1 MIRLKLILFTVFIC
15 IIIPCGMSSE
25 RSMFI
30 DTVEAFNFLSKH
42 HHELHIMIGE
52 DEGDFKKAYNSFYKY
67 ISGTSNDRL
76 LPVKNGFFRIKNLKT
91 GSKDVKDF
99 DALVDYYQ
107 SGLSLEIEGI
117 LKGYGYANT
126 IEIDRAVEIYDKIKK

>member
-1 MIRLKLILFTVFIC
+1 MIRAKLVLFTMFIC
-15 IIIPCGMSSE
+15 IVIPCGMSNE
-25 RSMFI
+25 RALFV
-30 DTVEAFNFLSKH
+30 DTVEAFKFLSKH

-67 ISGTSNDRL
+67 ISATSNDRL
-76 LPVKNGFFRIKNLKT
+76 LPIKNGFFRIKDLKT
-91 GSKDVKDF
+91 GSKDVRDF

-117 LKGYGYANT
+117 LKGYGYTEVVNLDNAIT
-126 IEIDRAVEIYDKIKK
+126 IYDKIK

>member
-1 MIRLKLILFTVFIC
+1 MIRAKLVLFTMFIC
-15 IIIPCGMSSE
+15 IVIPCGMPNE
-25 RSMFI
+25 RALFV
-30 DTVEAFNFLSKH
+30 DTVEAFKFLSKH

-76 LPVKNGFFRIKNLKT
+76 LPVKNGFFRIKDLKT
-91 GSKDVKDF
+91 GSKDVRDF

-117 LKGYGYANT
+117 LKGYGYTEVVNLDNAIT
-126 IEIDRAVEIYDKIKK
+126 IYDKIK

>member
-1 MIRLKLILFTVFIC
+1 MIRAKLVLFTMFIC
-15 IIIPCGMSSE
+15 IVIPCGMSNE
-25 RSMFI
+25 RALFV
-30 DTVEAFNFLSKH
+30 DTVEAFKFLSKH

-67 ISGTSNDRL
+67 ISATSNDRL
-76 LPVKNGFFRIKNLKT
+76 LPIKNGFFRIKDLKT
-91 GSKDVKDF
+91 GSKDVRDF

-117 LKGYGYANT
+117 LKGYGYTEVVNLDNA
-126 IEIDRAVEIYDKIKK
+126 IAIYDKIK

>member
-1 MIRLKLILFTVFIC
+1 MIRSKLFLYAVFIGF
-15 IIIPCGMSSE
+15 IIPCGMSSE

-67 ISGTSNDRL
+67 ISASSNSRL
-76 LPVKNGFFRIKNLKT
+76 LPVKNGFFRIKDLKK
-91 GSKDVKDF
+91 GSKDVRDF

-117 LKGYGYANT
+117 LKGYGYSDN
-126 IEIDRAVEIYDKIKK
+126 IEIDKAINIYDEINN

>member
-1 MIRLKLILFTVFIC
+1 MVRFKVFLFTMFIS
-15 IIIPCGMSSE
+15 ITVGCGMVSE
-25 RSMFI
+25 RAIFI
-30 DTVEAFNFLSKH
+30 DTVDAFKFLSKH

-52 DEGDFKKAYNSFYKY
+52 DEGDFKQAYNEFYKY
-67 ISGTSNDRL
+67 ISSTSNEKL
-76 LPVKNGFFRIKNLKT
+76 LPVKNGFFRIKDLKK

-117 LKGYGYANT
+117 LKGYGYVEN
-126 IEIDRAVEIYDKIKK
+126 IDIDNAVNIYDKIND

>member
-1 MIRLKLILFTVFIC
+1 MIRLKLLLFTVFIG

-67 ISGTSNDRL
+67 ISATSNDRL
-76 LPVKNGFFRIKNLKT
+76 LPIKNGFFRIKDFKT
-91 GSKDVKDF
+91 ASKDVKDF

-117 LKGYGYANT
+117 LKGYGYSNI
-126 IEIDRAVEIYDKIKK
+126 IEMDKVVDIYDKIKK

>member
-1 MIRLKLILFTVFIC
+1 MKTLKHIFFIIFTSIL
-15 IIIPCGMSSE
+15 IPCGMPNE
-25 RSMFI
+25 RSIFV

-67 ISGTSNDRL
+67 ISANSNSRL
-76 LPVKNGFFRIKNLKT
+76 LPVKNGFFRIKDLKK

-117 LKGYGYANT
+117 LKGYGHVGDINLDDA
-126 IEIDRAVEIYDKIKK
+126 IKIYDEIK

>member
-15 IIIPCGMSSE
+15 IIIPCGMSNE

-30 DTVEAFNFLSKH
+30 DTVEAFDFLSKH

-76 LPVKNGFFRIKNLKT
+76 LPVKNGFFRIKDLQT

-117 LKGYGYANT
+117 LKGYGYYNT
-126 IEIDRAVEIYDKIKK
+126 IEIEKAVDIYDKIKK

>member
-1 MIRLKLILFTVFIC
+1 MVMLRIFIY
-15 IIIPCGMSSE
+15 ISFISFAVSCGRPNE
-25 RSMFI
+25 RSIFV

-67 ISGTSNDRL
+67 ISATSNERL
-76 LPVKNGFFRIKNLKT
+76 IPIKKGFSRIKEFEK

-107 SGLSLEIEGI
+107 SGLSLEIEAI
-117 LKGYGYANT
+117 LKGYGYKGVFEADSA
-126 IEIDRAVEIYDKIKK
+126 ISVYDKLSN

>member
-1 MIRLKLILFTVFIC
+1 MNSVKVFLFIC
-15 IIIPCGMSSE
+15 FVNSAMSCGMTSE
-25 RSMFI
+25 RRMFV
-30 DTVEAFNFLSKH
+30 DTVEAFKFLSKH

-52 DEGDFKKAYNSFYKY
+52 DEGDFRKAYNSFYKY
-67 ISGTSNDRL
+67 ISASSNERL
-76 LPVKNGFFRIKNLKT
+76 IPIKNGFFRIKNLQK

-117 LKGYGYANT
+117 LKGYGHSEN
-126 IEIDRAVEIYDKIKK
+126 IDIDKAVSIYDQVAN